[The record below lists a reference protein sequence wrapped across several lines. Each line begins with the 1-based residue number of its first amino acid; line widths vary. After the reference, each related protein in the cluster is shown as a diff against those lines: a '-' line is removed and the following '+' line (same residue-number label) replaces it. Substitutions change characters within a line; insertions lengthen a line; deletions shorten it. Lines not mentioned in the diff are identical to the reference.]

1 MGLTIGPAKAADA
14 EAIAE
19 IYNAAIEERSATFE
33 TRPRPVEEIAKRI
46 ESSDL
51 PFLVARR
58 DGAVIGWAAL
68 APYSEREV
76 YAGVAE
82 ASVYVAPEARGQ
94 GVGTGLVEALTEAA
108 RLQGIHKLLGKIF
121 ESNSASVRLVERSGF
136 RTVGTHLRHG
146 RLDGE
151 WRDVVLVELL
161 LGH

>member
-1 MGLTIGPAKAADA
+1 MGVRIEPAAAADA
-14 EAIAE
+14 RAVAD
-19 IYNAAIEERSATFE
+19 IYNGAIEERSATFE

-108 RLQGIHKLLGKIF
+108 RRQGIHKLLGKIF